1 MAEGDERSSGFKR
14 SAKDFTSGC
23 VAGVAQVLVG
33 HPLNTIKSRLQM
45 QPTPPIYE
53 SALHCFRAT
62 LREEGT
68 RGLYRGMASPLCGV
82 GLVNAVVFLA
92 NEESKRLIVASRG
105 YAGLADLNAAD
116 AFAAGALTGAASS
129 LITCPV
135 ELPMVR
141 LQTERLLHPERKT
154 SGPLAVARQLLAER
168 GPRALFTGFAPTLQ
182 RETWSYA
189 AYFAVY
195 HQSKSVLA
203 SSDGGG
209 VGASGAAFVAGGLAG
224 QAGQIVALPIDAIK
238 VRMQTDDLA
247 KPNYRGALHATRQL
261 WRAQGVRGFWRGIGP
276 VVVRAFPVNGATFLA
291 FEASMALLEPL

>member
-1 MAEGDERSSGFKR
+1 MAEGDERSSGLKR

-53 SALHCFRAT
+53 SAIDCFRAT
-62 LREEGT
+62 VREEGA

-92 NEESKRLIVASRG
+92 NEESKRLIVTSRG
-105 YAGLADLNAAD
+105 YAGLADLGAVD

-189 AYFAVY
+189 AYFVRTRLPSTLPQLDRFFAV
-195 HQSKSVLA
+195 
-203 SSDGGG
+203 G
-209 VGASGAAFVAGGLAG
+209 
-224 QAGQIVALPIDAIK
+224 
-238 VRMQTDDLA
+238 
-247 KPNYRGALHATRQL
+247 
-261 WRAQGVRGFWRGIGP
+261 
-276 VVVRAFPVNGATFLA
+276 
-291 FEASMALLEPL
+291 